1 MCRFPLLRHLTLT
14 LPYHVGLSCVQVRFF
29 LHAPLQLVTV
39 LLAAASA
46 QDICSAVQ
54 ATSGGAACLS
64 LISAQQL
71 VLGLLVPSFLMFML
85 DYRVGSGY
93 MPHIQAK
100 SWARMPP

>member
-1 MCRFPLLRHLTLT
+1 MPIDLF
-14 LPYHVGLSCVQVRFF
+14 CVQVRFF

-46 QDICSAVQ
+46 QHICSAVH
-54 ATSGGAACLS
+54 ATGGGAACLS

-71 VLGLLVPSFLMFML
+71 ILGLLIPSVLMFAL

-100 SWARMPP
+100 HWAHMPS